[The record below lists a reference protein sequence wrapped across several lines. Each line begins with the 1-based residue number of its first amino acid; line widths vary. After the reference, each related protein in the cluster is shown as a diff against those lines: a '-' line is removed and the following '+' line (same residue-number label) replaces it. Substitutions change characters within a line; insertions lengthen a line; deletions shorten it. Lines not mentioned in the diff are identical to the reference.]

1 MTEQDIVERLR
12 DAYADSSQRILGS
25 RIFVE
30 AAAEIERLRTR
41 VEKTEAL
48 LIKARNDALE
58 EASQIADKHESSAN
72 ASFNEVIRR
81 HHKGERNLELAAATA
96 AGMDHTGRHIAN
108 AIRALKEKQA

>member
-30 AAAEIERLRTR
+30 AATEIERLRTR
-41 VEKTEAL
+41 AEKAEAAL
-48 LIKARNDALE
+48 AHARNAALE
-58 EASQIADKHESSAN
+58 EAAQIIEQ
-72 ASFNEVIRR
+72 NEPVYSPGHRTLR
-81 HHKGERNLELAAATA
+81 PRLE
-96 AGMDHTGRHIAN
+96 GNISGIEFAN